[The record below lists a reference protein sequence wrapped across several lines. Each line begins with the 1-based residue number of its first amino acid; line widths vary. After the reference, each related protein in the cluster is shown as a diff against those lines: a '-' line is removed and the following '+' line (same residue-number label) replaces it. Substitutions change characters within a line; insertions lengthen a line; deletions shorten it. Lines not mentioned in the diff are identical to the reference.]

1 MSVAYLPKGYIY
13 HYYNDMSVFEE
24 LNEQSCN
31 AQNRSSGEM
40 GNRLF
45 EAHKITDMPHKN
57 NMFQTDSDTTMV
69 TMCEYPSSNYA
80 LPHWKCVLRCCTK
93 CPCIDLPCTKSDHK
107 N

>member
-1 MSVAYLPKGYIY
+1 MDN
-13 HYYNDMSVFEE
+13 H
-24 LNEQSCN
+24 
-31 AQNRSSGEM
+31 
-40 GNRLF
+40 LF
-45 EAHKITDMPHKN
+45 ETYKSSVMPNGKN
-57 NMFQTDSDTTMV
+57 MIYTEYEMAME